1 MGRESQIIRRTTFL
15 NAVDDEAAGGPVS
28 GVGEAQ
34 YQGQLGGELFLTA
47 AQAAKASDTSAAT
60 LFAGIYRYIRTKAA
74 STLTPARGIIAFWDV
89 ATAGLTDSV
98 VTPDLPTGTSLIAG
112 IYLNAITKTAPGNF
126 GFIQTSG
133 IANVAGVGTYTKTTP
148 AVGDRCFA
156 TTGALMDVLADA
168 TAITSLN
175 DRTFIGIAE
184 EVPTDGAI
192 SRVLL
197 NLPQLP

>member
-1 MGRESQIIRRTTFL
+1 MGRESQIIRITTGFL
-15 NAVDDEAAGGPVS
+15 NTVDDEAAGGPVS
-28 GVGEAQ
+28 GVGESQ

-47 AQAAKASDTSAAT
+47 AQAAKRSDTSVGT
-60 LFAGIYRYIRTKAA
+60 LFAGVYRYIRTKAG

-112 IYLNAITKTAPGNF
+112 IYLNAITKTTPGNF

-133 IANVAGVGTYTKTTP
+133 IASVAGVASFAETP
-148 AVGDRCFA
+148 AVGDLVIA
-156 TTGALMDVLADA
+156 STGALMDNLAGAVDIDPLEVQ
-168 TAITSLN
+168 AI
-175 DRTFIGIAE
+175 IGVAE
-184 EVPTDGAI
+184 EVPADGTI
-192 SRVLL
+192 TRVLL